1 LEPLFIGSKLGA
13 FLKMRKTWIAI
24 LVSITLL
31 TTSCAQL
38 SGNST
43 TDSLASGT
51 EGWTIPAQAEN
62 SDHGYLLDDDRI
74 PRLGTCDEW
83 VDFWDLAGP
92 AVSFEVA
99 SAYDE
104 PELAVSTQ
112 IYLKNKHLDNDKDG
126 VVCFFENESKPLII
140 AGGETKNSNAESDES
155 QKWIDAVISVRSSI
169 NSEGTR
175 SYPLDFSASPNV
187 VASHSKVIREGV
199 DLALKFWAPYIES
212 NRPLAMTV
220 VHPKDKAWF
229 LDRWESLGRDN
240 TGEFWWN
247 LAKDGGGGAVG
258 TTESGIPN
266 MYFMA
271 SESFAPP
278 SGPVDY
284 YVHEV
289 THFFQTLSLG
299 ASGEAAAPCWFGEG
313 TATFIGFSMTYPED
327 ESRTI
332 AEFAATRRDRA
343 KILMDFYESVGGLSN
358 ERLERDILNFPP
370 GDPTCQ
376 HETPQFGYNLG
387 MFVSEK
393 LIIDFGFESFIAMT
407 KKMSSQELAKAFQT
421 VNKVSY
427 EEWVRDSL
435 FAYITETLARESK

>member
-1 LEPLFIGSKLGA
+1 MVNVHWIEIGA

-43 TDSLASGT
+43 TDDLASGT

-83 VDFWDLAGP
+83 IDFWDLEGP
-92 AVSFEVA
+92 AISFEVA

-112 IYLKNKHLDNDKDG
+112 IYLKNKHLDIDKDG
-126 VVCFFENESKPLII
+126 VVCFFENESKPLLI
-140 AGGETKNSNAESDES
+140 AGGETKNSDAESDES
-155 QKWIDAVISVRSSI
+155 QKWIDAVISVRNSI

-187 VASHSKVIREGV
+187 VTSHSKVIREGV

-220 VHPKDKAWF
+220 VHPKDKSWF

-271 SESFAPP
+271 SESFPPP

-299 ASGEAAAPCWFGEG
+299 TSGEAAAPCWYVEG
-313 TATFIGFSMTYPED
+313 TASFIGFSMTYPAD

-435 FAYITETLARESK
+435 FAYITETLVRESK